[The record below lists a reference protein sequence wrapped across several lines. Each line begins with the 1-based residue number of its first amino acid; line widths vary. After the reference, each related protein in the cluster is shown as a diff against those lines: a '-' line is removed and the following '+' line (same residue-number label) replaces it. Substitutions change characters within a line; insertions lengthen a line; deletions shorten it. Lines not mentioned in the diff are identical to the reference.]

1 MLSGFPNTTNPNP
14 NPLIFSSSSL
24 GQDQDWLCGSN
35 NYNHDHQKPLISSSS
50 PNYDE
55 QCLMI
60 NKGNDDDDDKNKGKT
75 MNNDIGRK
83 KKDSSPHHQ
92 RVAFHTRSDDDVLD
106 DGYRWRKYGQKTV
119 KNNSHPSWRRSKI
132 QRLSKDKDVVV
143 TTYEGIHN
151 HPSHNLMQALA
162 PILNQLQ
169 FLSTT
174 I

>member
-1 MLSGFPNTTNPNP
+1 
-14 NPLIFSSSSL
+14 
-24 GQDQDWLCGSN
+24 
-35 NYNHDHQKPLISSSS
+35 
-50 PNYDE
+50 
-55 QCLMI
+55 MI
-60 NKGNDDDDDKNKGKT
+60 NKGNDDDDKNKGKT

-83 KKDSSPHHQ
+83 KKDNSPHHQ

-119 KNNSHPSWRRSKI
+119 KNNSHPRSYYRCAHHTCSVKKQI
-132 QRLSKDKDVVV
+132 QRLSKEKGVVV